1 MTAAV
6 TSAAAVTATR
16 PWADFATLLEYPG
29 DALPGALARVRA
41 ACASGPGAAKLEVFA
56 AFITSSEPH
65 TVEELYTQSFDLSAP
80 CCLDL
85 GYQLFGETYKRGA
98 FLVNMVMAAR
108 KHEVDPGA
116 ELADHLPVVL
126 RLLTRLGP
134 GVEDDALG
142 LAHEVLL
149 PGLDKMVASFVV
161 HEDGQSSPY
170 RALLEALRSELDAAF
185 PGASPPERTAVHLPL
200 FRAAN
205 EEAQP

>member
-1 MTAAV
+1 MKTAM
-6 TSAAAVTATR
+6 

-29 DALPGALARVRA
+29 DALPGALTRLRA
-41 ACASGPGAAKLEVFA
+41 ACAGGPGAAKLEAFA
-56 AFITSSEPH
+56 SFITSSDPRA
-65 TVEELYTQSFDLSAP
+65 VEELYTQSFDLSAP

-85 GYQLFGETYKRGA
+85 GYQLFGETYKRGV
-98 FLVNMVMAAR
+98 FLVSMVMAAR
-108 KHEVDPGA
+108 KHDVDPGA

-126 RLLTRLGP
+126 RLLERLGADP
-134 GVEDDALG
+134 AHDALG

-170 RALLEALRSELDAAF
+170 RALLEALRGELDAAY
-185 PGASPPERTAVHLPL
+185 PGASPPERANVHLPL
-200 FRAAN
+200 FRAGN

>member
-1 MTAAV
+1 MKTAMPM
-6 TSAAAVTATR
+6 

-41 ACASGPGAAKLEVFA
+41 ACAGGPGAAKLEAFA
-56 AFITSSEPH
+56 TFIAGSEPH

-85 GYQLFGETYKRGA
+85 GYQLFGETYKRGV
-98 FLVNMVMAAR
+98 FLVSMVMAAR

-134 GVEDDALG
+134 DDDALG

-170 RALLEALRSELDAAF
+170 RALLEALRSELDVAF
-185 PGASPPERTAVHLPL
+185 PGASPPERAAVHLPL
-200 FRAAN
+200 FRA